1 MSGYTVD
8 ERAWYYATSSRATF
22 GFETAEGRVVAVAPY
37 GRRWLIGRTI
47 DEAIDVLRSQGFTV
61 IRGDR

>member
-47 DEAIDVLRSQGFTV
+47 DEAIELLSRRGFQV